1 MKRTAFRRRDR
12 RTKSEPNGYLLI
24 IEDRSRNDLVGVF
37 WAEVGSVDS
46 LVRDLRF
53 RNEHDA
59 HVVQFAPS
67 TAHEHGLLC
76 ASLKTERHCGFWY
89 ERRNAVVDLIEA
101 FEAAIE
107 EAPTIAGLL
116 KAVEPQASACN
127 WRASQNHYAYEARA
141 I

>member
-1 MKRTAFRRRDR
+1 MKRTAFRRRDH
-12 RTKSEPNGYLLI
+12 RTKSEPNGYVLL

-37 WAEVGSVDS
+37 WAEVGSVDR

-67 TAHEHGLLC
+67 TANEHRLLC
-76 ASLKTERHCGFWY
+76 ASLKTERHHGFWY
-89 ERRNAVVDLIEA
+89 ERRYAVVDLIEA
-101 FEAAIE
+101 LEAATE
-107 EAPTIAGLL
+107 EAATIAGLM
-116 KAVEPQASACN
+116 KAVKPQVSARN